1 MTSFLIEGVIRMS
14 VIRVVKNQNYTV
26 MSNIHLREKD
36 MSLKA
41 KGLLSMVLAL
51 PDTWN
56 YSIAGLVSIC
66 KENETAI
73 RSALNELK
81 DFGYLKVIKKTS
93 DKTETGRF
101 EYEYIFYENP
111 ENPALEN
118 LYVENPHVENP
129 LQLNTKLLNTKK
141 INTNNIILGETE
153 VPPHGIPQQSVK
165 SYRDIED
172 GTACLDTLPPPPQT
186 PPPPSK
192 HNILDKI
199 EKKQKS
205 NKTKEQKR
213 ELWINKCIKLCDKFD
228 FTDEVLESLETY
240 FNYLSDLGTQF
251 PSIVIELQ
259 LQKLSEIPSKSQK
272 IAIMST
278 ISRGWKSIEYVLDQ
292 MKKSD
297 FSSYHINGNENSYT
311 VEENQAWYDEMKRR
325 AEKNNGV

>member
-1 MTSFLIEGVIRMS
+1 MTSFLIKGVIYVEHNFNVDVATQYGLVEAILLNNIYFWVEHNKANCTHFYDGEYWTYNS
-14 VIRVVKNQNYTV
+14 IKAFLTLFPYLTNKKIRNALDHLEEENIIKSGNYNKSTYDRTKWYT
-26 MSNIHLREKD
+26 ITK
-36 MSLKA
+36 
-41 KGLLSMVLAL
+41 KG
-51 PDTWN
+51 
-56 YSIAGLVSIC
+56 YSILPKGQMDL
-66 KENETAI
+66 
-73 RSALNELK
+73 
-81 DFGYLKVIKKTS
+81 
-93 DKTETGRF
+93 
-101 EYEYIFYENP
+101 YEKANGNSQKGEPIP
-111 ENPALEN
+111 D
-118 LYVENPHVENP
+118 
-129 LQLNTKLLNTKK
+129 
-141 INTNNIILGETE
+141 INTNIKTNIKNILGETKVSPE
-153 VPPHGIPQQSVK
+153 ISQSNI
-165 SYRDIED
+165 YENIDD
-172 GTACLDTLPPPPQT
+172 CTTALMTSPPPPQT
-186 PPPPSK
+186 PPPPSE

-199 EKKQKS
+199 EKKQKL

-240 FNYLSDLGTQF
+240 FNYLADLGTQF

-297 FSSYHINGNENSYT
+297 FSSYHISGNENSYT